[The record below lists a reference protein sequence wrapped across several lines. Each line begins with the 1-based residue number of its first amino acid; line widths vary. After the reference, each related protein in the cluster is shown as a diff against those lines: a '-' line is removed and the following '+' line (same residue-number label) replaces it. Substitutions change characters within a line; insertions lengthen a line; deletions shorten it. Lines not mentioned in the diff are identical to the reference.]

1 MLVDLP
7 LNMDNENRN
16 YFTERYECNIDPV
29 IGKQIL
35 SEVKP
40 IQCQMIMNRMA
51 DEGYR
56 TSAIYQ
62 AGITLDGIWTF

>member
-1 MLVDLP
+1 MKKRTVRPDTV
-7 LNMDNENRN
+7 RN
-16 YFTERYECNIDPV
+16 YTERYERNMDPV
-29 IGKQIL
+29 IRKQIL

-56 TSAIYQ
+56 TSTILSVKDN
-62 AGITLDGIWTF
+62 IV